1 MEPLLRSVLFM
12 PGDSQHK
19 IRKAA
24 QMDVDAVVMDLEDGV
39 ALSQKAVARQTV
51 CEALQ
56 TVDFG
61 RTTRYVRLNPV
72 ESDFFAD
79 DLAATLPGKPAGY
92 VLPKVASAV
101 SLQQLGDE
109 LDRAED
115 NYGWPRNSIAL
126 LAIIESALG
135 VMNLAQIAQASPR
148 LIALLFGAEDLAGDL
163 GAIRTKEG
171 DEVAYAR
178 SALVVAAAA
187 YRLLAIDMVYFDLND
202 LAGFEQ
208 ECIVARRFGYTG
220 KMVIHPKQVA
230 IANRIFAPSP
240 AEIAQAERIIL
251 AYQTHQQAGVGAF
264 ELDGR
269 MVDLPVVR
277 AAERILQRAKRARGL
292 NTEF

>member
-12 PGDSQHK
+12 PGDSPHK

-24 QMDVDAVVMDLEDGV
+24 QLDVDAVVMDLEDGV

-51 CEALQ
+51 YEALQ

-61 RTTRYVRLNPV
+61 RAARYVRLNPV
-72 ESDFFAD
+72 DSAFFAD
-79 DLAATLPGKPAGY
+79 DVAATLPGRADGY
-92 VLPKVASAV
+92 VLPKVSSAAA
-101 SLQQLGDE
+101 LQRLSSE
-109 LDRAED
+109 LDQAED
-115 NYGWPRNSIAL
+115 KYGWPANSIAL

-148 LIALLFGAEDLAGDL
+148 LVALLFGAEDLAGDL
-163 GAIRTKEG
+163 GAIRSKEG

-178 SALVVAAAA
+178 SALVMAAAA
-187 YRLLAIDMVYFDLND
+187 YGLQAIDMVYFDLHD

-208 ECIVARRFGYTG
+208 ECIAGRRFGYAG

-230 IANRIFAPSP
+230 KANRIFAPSP
-240 AEIAQAERIIL
+240 AEIAQAERIIQ
-251 AYQTHQQAGVGAF
+251 AHQTHQQAGIGAF

-269 MVDLPVVR
+269 LVDLPVVR
-277 AAERILQRAKRARGL
+277 AAERVLHKAERAQRVRP
-292 NTEF
+292 

>member
-12 PGDSQHK
+12 PGDDPHK

-51 CEALQ
+51 CDALQ

-61 RTTRYVRLNPV
+61 RAARYVRLNPV
-72 ESDFFAD
+72 GSDFFAD
-79 DLAATLPGKPAGY
+79 DLAATLPGRPDGY
-92 VLPKVASAV
+92 VLPKVSSAAY
-101 SLQQLGDE
+101 LQELSDE
-109 LDRAED
+109 LDRAEAD
-115 NYGWPRNSIAL
+115 YGWLRRSIAL
-126 LAIIESALG
+126 LAVIESALG
-135 VMNLAQIAQASPR
+135 VINLAQIAQASPR

-163 GAIRTKEG
+163 GAIRTKAG

-187 YRLLAIDMVYFDLND
+187 YGLQAIDMVYFDLHD

-208 ECIVARRFGYTG
+208 ECITGRRFGYAG

-230 IANRIFAPSP
+230 IANRIFSPSP
-240 AEIAQAERIIL
+240 EEIARAERVIH
-251 AYQTHQQAGVGAF
+251 AYQAHQEAGVGAF

-277 AAERILQRAKRARGL
+277 AAEKVLQRARQARL
-292 NTEF
+292 F

>member
-12 PGDSQHK
+12 PGDDPHK

-51 CEALQ
+51 CDALQ

-61 RTTRYVRLNPV
+61 RAARYVRLNPV
-72 ESDFFAD
+72 GSDFFAD
-79 DLAATLPGKPAGY
+79 DLAATLPGRPDGY
-92 VLPKVASAV
+92 VLPKVSSAAY
-101 SLQQLGDE
+101 LQELSDE
-109 LDRAED
+109 LDRAEAD
-115 NYGWPRNSIAL
+115 YGWLRRSIAL
-126 LAIIESALG
+126 LAVIESALG
-135 VMNLAQIAQASPR
+135 VINLAQIAQATPR

-163 GAIRTKEG
+163 GAIRTKAG

-187 YRLLAIDMVYFDLND
+187 YGLQAIDMVYFDLHD

-208 ECIVARRFGYTG
+208 ECITGRRFGYAG

-230 IANRIFAPSP
+230 IANRIFSPSP
-240 AEIAQAERIIL
+240 EEIARAERVIH
-251 AYQTHQQAGVGAF
+251 AYQAHQEAGVGAF

-277 AAERILQRAKRARGL
+277 AAEKVLQRARQARL
-292 NTEF
+292 F

>member
-1 MEPLLRSVLFM
+1 MEPLLRSMLFM
-12 PGDSQHK
+12 PGDSPHK

-24 QMDVDAVVMDLEDGV
+24 QMEVDAVVMDLEDGV
-39 ALSQKAVARQTV
+39 AFNQKALARQTV

-61 RTTRYVRLNPV
+61 NTARYVRLNPV
-72 ESDFFAD
+72 DSALFAD
-79 DLAATLPGKPAGY
+79 DLAATLPGQPDGY
-92 VLPKVASAV
+92 VLPKVSSAA
-101 SLQQLGDE
+101 SLQHLGNE
-109 LDRAED
+109 LDQAED
-115 NYGWPRNSIAL
+115 KYGWPRNAIAL
-126 LAIIESALG
+126 LAVIESALG
-135 VMNLAQIAQASPR
+135 VMNLAPIAQASPR

-163 GAIRTKEG
+163 GAIRTRQG

-178 SALVVAAAA
+178 SALVIAAAA
-187 YRLLAIDMVYFDLND
+187 YGLLAVDMVYFDLND

-208 ECIVARRFGYTG
+208 ECAAGRRFGYAG

-240 AEIAQAERIIL
+240 EEIAHAERIIH
-251 AYQTHQQAGVGAF
+251 AHQTHQQAGVGAF

-277 AAERILQRAKRARGL
+277 AAEKVLQKARMAGMRSA
-292 NTEF
+292 